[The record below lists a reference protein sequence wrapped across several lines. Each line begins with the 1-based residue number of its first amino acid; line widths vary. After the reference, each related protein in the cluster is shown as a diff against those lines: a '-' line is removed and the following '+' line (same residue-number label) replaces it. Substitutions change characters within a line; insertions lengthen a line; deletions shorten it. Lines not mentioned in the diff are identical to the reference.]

1 MSTPSR
7 PSNATPGQPSLRDA
21 KRELTRSRL
30 VAAATA
36 VFESKHYADVTVD
49 DISAGAGTSRA
60 TFYLYY
66 PGKAKILRAC
76 LQDFDDGLEELWERF
91 EELDQAT
98 VDALESWLTS
108 YVELYERHK
117 LLLGTMHQAEAVEP
131 EFREDVV
138 QTVKNTIARWQRLE
152 VVGSV
157 LKLDDDLELQ
167 LVLFVAELQRFLY
180 LWIIRGLEVD
190 RGRAIRKLAEH
201 WHAVLVGGGTP

>member
-7 PSNATPGQPSLRDA
+7 PTNTPGQPSLRDA

-30 VAAATA
+30 VAAATE
-36 VFESKHYADVTVD
+36 VFASKHYADVTVD

-66 PGKAKILRAC
+66 TGKAKILRDC
-76 LQDFDDGLEELWERF
+76 LREFDDGLEELWKRF

-98 VDALESWLTS
+98 FDALESWLS
-108 YVELYERHK
+108 AYVELYEQHK
-117 LLLGTMHQAEAVEP
+117 QLLGTMHQAEAVEP

-138 QTVKNTIARWQRLE
+138 QTVKSTIARWQRLE

-157 LKLDDDLELQ
+157 LKWDDDLELE
-167 LVLFVAELQRFLY
+167 LILFVAELQRFLY

-190 RGRAIRKLAEH
+190 RERAIRKLAEH
-201 WHAVLVGGGTP
+201 WHAVLAGDAAR